1 MLISPF
7 HCLRKG
13 GQLIKLGATPDLFG
27 VRRCYRSDEF
37 ERNELMVRINRTQR
51 KRTRK
56 NRGNNRSF
64 IGSVLLLVTASCL
77 IATFSMAAQAAV
89 LKDLNN
95 SAPAVGQKFQAV
107 DSLDTSLKSGKSDQ
121 AVKKYLDGLA
131 WPKQRFEVELL
142 SPYKNRGDFMVTF
155 PSPVKSN
162 NGGDDTVTM
171 EWYAARN
178 EAGEM
183 IKAPAIVV
191 VHESGSGMTVGQIFA
206 KTLKKQHFHT
216 FLLHMPGYGKRK
228 AKQRQDVSE
237 LVTLFHQAI
246 SDVRRARD
254 AVAALPMVDERLIV
268 LQGTSLGGFVSATV
282 AGLDDGYDGVFL
294 MLAGGDLYD
303 ILMHGK
309 RDAEKVLEKTREA
322 GIDDDQLKK
331 IIDKIEP
338 LNFASRMNASHV
350 WLYSGKYD
358 TVVPL
363 KNALL
368 LARTAGLAREHH
380 ILMPV
385 NHYSGIVYLPVI
397 FKHIGE
403 KIHLIAESKGIEIA
417 M

>member
-1 MLISPF
+1 MRRNNQTRSRLMLPM
-7 HCLRKG
+7 L
-13 GQLIKLGATPDLFG
+13 LIA
-27 VRRCYRSDEF
+27 
-37 ERNELMVRINRTQR
+37 
-51 KRTRK
+51 
-56 NRGNNRSF
+56 
-64 IGSVLLLVTASCL
+64 ASC
-77 IATFSMAAQAAV
+77 IISTVFVPVQAAG
-89 LKDLNN
+89 LEDAKN
-95 SAPAVGQKFQAV
+95 SVPAVGQKFQAV
-107 DSLDTSLKSGKSDQ
+107 DSLDISLKKENRDHG
-121 AVKKYLDGLA
+121 VKKYLDGLA
-131 WPKQRFEVELL
+131 WSKQKFEVTLH
-142 SPYKNRGDFMVTF
+142 PAYKNRGDFLVTF
-155 PSPVKSN
+155 PSPVTSN
-162 NGGDDTVTM
+162 NGGDNTVTM
-171 EWYAARN
+171 EWYPAKN
-178 EAGEM
+178 KAGEI

-228 AKQRQDVSE
+228 SKERRDVSE

-254 AVAALPMVDERLIV
+254 AVAALPKVDERLIV

-282 AGLDDGYDGVFL
+282 AGLDNGYDGVFL

-309 RDAEKVLEKTREA
+309 RDAEKVLEKTRQA
-322 GIDDDQLKK
+322 GISDDQLKA

-338 LNFASRMNASHV
+338 LNFASRMDAARV

-363 KNALL
+363 KNANL
-368 LARTAGLAREHH
+368 LAHAAGLSKQHH
-380 ILMPV
+380 ILMPS

-403 KIHLIAESKGIEIA
+403 KINLIAESKGIEPA